1 MVNVK
6 MVNKSVLCTLCSV
19 FLLVGCNKDNY
30 LGGHFTEDYGG
41 VQMELSSVIASNINP
56 SLKWQAGDSI
66 ALTTSYTDNTSYN
79 RFYVCQADNET
90 FVPQTGIPIYIKGT
104 GTLNAY
110 APVSGADGEETLVT
124 VNTLNQSTL
133 TDYLVAQSPIST
145 ASNQVELRFNHA
157 LAQLQIAFDV
167 AEGEHVTKVQLNGL
181 SHDAMLDL
189 ANSQWI
195 VSEMT
200 DSLVVTVS
208 AIPSLTLNLL
218 PQTAS
223 AVMLLTTDKREYSIE
238 MGDMA
243 LTAGLATKVTVKA
256 DADGS
261 SVAYSDQPVDWIDS
275 GIGTNIESE

>member
-1 MVNVK
+1 M
-6 MVNKSVLCTLCSV
+6 KSKIINLKSSIVIATCI
-19 FLLVGCNKDNY
+19 LLVGCKDADY
-30 LGGHFTEDYGG
+30 LGGHFTEEYGG
-41 VQMELSSVIASNINP
+41 VQMSLSSVIASTLNP

-79 RFYVCQADNET
+79 RFYVCEADNKT
-90 FVPQTGIPIYIKGT
+90 FASQTGIPMYIKGT
-104 GTLNAY
+104 GVLNAY

-133 TDYLVAQSPIST
+133 VDYLVAKTPVST
-145 ASNQVELRFNHA
+145 ASQQVELRFNHA

-167 AEGEHVTKVQLNGL
+167 APGEQVTKVQLNGL
-181 SHDAMLDL
+181 HHEAMWELTT
-189 ANSQWI
+189 SQWI

-200 DSLVVTVS
+200 DSLVVTAS

-223 AVMLLTTDKREYSIE
+223 ATMLLTTDKRKYTIE
-238 MGDMA
+238 MGEMR
-243 LTAGLATKVTVKA
+243 LTAGQATKVTVKA

-261 SVAYSDQPVDWIDS
+261 SVAYSDQPIDWQDS
-275 GIGTNIESE
+275 GIGTNIVSE